1 MNHADRLALFTLN
14 KLSEIFSTWTKAWE
28 RLSNTHSDQIIA
40 QHVIFAYFI
49 KVSRLHLCV
58 TIWTCCL
65 QRYLGSLQEKAIKIH
80 VANGAGV
87 DFPSLI
93 LPSEAVWGCRNCWA
107 ADTAVAL
114 SVLCLSALHQAPNGF
129 VSPWLHWYSRWTVGP
144 CDNEEYGSTGQHSL
158 LQWPEHSCA
167 KKSWAALKCI
177 LFYIAWEYPPPQGDV

>member
-114 SVLCLSALHQAPNGF
+114 SVLCLSALHQAPSGF
-129 VSPWLHWYSRWTVGP
+129 VSLGCTGTPDGLWDHVIMR
-144 CDNEEYGSTGQHSL
+144 STGVQDSTVCCSGQSTHVPKSHEQH
-158 LQWPEHSCA
+158 
-167 KKSWAALKCI
+167 
-177 LFYIAWEYPPPQGDV
+177 